1 MDKKTIKSKK
11 IKEDKS
17 DLCIYKKALREFKKN
32 PVTYS
37 HEEVCILLGIKN
49 K

>member
-1 MDKKTIKSKK
+1 MDKKTIK

-17 DLCIYKKALREFKKN
+17 DFFIYKEALREFKKN

-37 HEEVCILLGIKN
+37 HEEVCELLGLKN

>member
-11 IKEDKS
+11 SKEGKS
-17 DLCIYKKALREFKKN
+17 DFFIYKKALREFKKN

-37 HEEVCILLGIKN
+37 HEEVCKLLGIKN

>member
-1 MDKKTIKSKK
+1 MSKKTIK

-17 DLCIYKKALREFKKN
+17 DLHIYKKSLRELKKN
-32 PVTYS
+32 PITYS
-37 HEEVCILLGIKN
+37 HEEVCKLLGIKS

>member
-11 IKEDKS
+11 IKVDKS
-17 DLCIYKKALREFKKN
+17 DLHIYKEALREFKKN
-32 PVTYS
+32 PITYS
-37 HEEVCILLGIKN
+37 HEEACELLGLKN

>member
-11 IKEDKS
+11 IKVDKS
-17 DLCIYKKALREFKKN
+17 DLHIYKKALREFKKN
-32 PVTYS
+32 PITYS
-37 HEEVCILLGIKN
+37 HEEVCKLLGFKN